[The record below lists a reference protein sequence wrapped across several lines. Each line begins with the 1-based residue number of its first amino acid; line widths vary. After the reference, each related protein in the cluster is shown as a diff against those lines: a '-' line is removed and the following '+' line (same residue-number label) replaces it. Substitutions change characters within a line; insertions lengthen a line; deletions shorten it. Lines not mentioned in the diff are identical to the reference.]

1 MQGALVVNIQSI
13 TYEPLLS
20 NVKLLSL
27 KFLRLIS
34 FGFKAISLLLFYLKF
49 NSMREYPNKETS
61 DKMIKIGT
69 NVSILFF
76 PKRNGSIPPKKM
88 IFTTGKNEG

>member
-1 MQGALVVNIQSI
+1 
-13 TYEPLLS
+13 
-20 NVKLLSL
+20 
-27 KFLRLIS
+27 
-34 FGFKAISLLLFYLKF
+34 
-49 NSMREYPNKETS
+49 MREYPNKETS